1 MGHIKLKQN
10 KTKQT
15 CRATEKY
22 QQNKK
27 SIYKK
32 RDFWIIYQ
40 KYIKKPHNLVSKN

>member
-1 MGHIKLKQN
+1 MGHIKLKN

-22 QQNKK
+22 QQKRK

-32 RDFWIIYQ
+32 RDFWIIYP
-40 KYIKKPHNLVSKN
+40 KYIKKPHNSVSKN